1 MSSVAATNPGL
12 SNLLQT
18 LSATSP
24 QLSSILSSS
33 TVQSSLKNASPQ
45 DIVKLSEQALELQ
58 QVSSLFGSSIGTQS
72 VGLASNSDSLFPS
85 LSSGTAGAASAA
97 ILQALESPT
106 TGATTGAASSA
117 TASTSTQPSVT
128 DQLAAAF
135 SSMQAQELGS
145 LYGSASATGSLLNT
159 QG

>member
-12 SNLLQT
+12 SSVLQT

-33 TVQSSLKNASPQ
+33 TVQSALKNASPQ
-45 DIVKLSEQALELQ
+45 DIVKLSQQALELQ

-72 VGLASNSDSLFPS
+72 VGLASNPDSLFPA

-97 ILQALESPT
+97 ILQALESPP
-106 TGATTGAASSA
+106 TGAASSA
-117 TASTSTQPSVT
+117 TQPSVT

-145 LYGSASATGSLLNT
+145 LYGSASTGSVLNT

>member
-106 TGATTGAASSA
+106 TGSASSA

-128 DQLAAAF
+128 DQIAAAF
-135 SSMQAQELGS
+135 SNMQAQELAS
-145 LYGSASATGSLLNT
+145 LFSATPTTGSLLNT

>member
-85 LSSGTAGAASAA
+85 LSSGTAGAVSAA

-106 TGATTGAASSA
+106 TGSASSA

>member
-1 MSSVAATNPGL
+1 MSSVPVTNPGL

-18 LSATSP
+18 LSTTSP

-33 TVQSSLKNASPQ
+33 TVQSALKNASPQ

-72 VGLASNSDSLFPS
+72 VGLASNPDSLFPT
-85 LSSGTAGAASAA
+85 LSSGNAGAAASA

-106 TGATTGAASSA
+106 AGAATGAASSA
-117 TASTSTQPSVT
+117 TTSTSTQPSVT
-128 DQLAAAF
+128 DQIAAAF
-135 SSMQAQELGS
+135 SNMQAQELAS
-145 LYGSASATGSLLNT
+145 LFSATPTTGSLLNT

>member
-1 MSSVAATNPGL
+1 MSSVATTNPGL
-12 SNLLQT
+12 SSLLQT

-33 TVQSSLKNASPQ
+33 TVQSALKNASPQ
-45 DIVKLSEQALELQ
+45 DIVKLSAQALELQ

-85 LSSGTAGAASAA
+85 LSSGTAGPASAA
-97 ILQALESPT
+97 ILQALEAPT
-106 TGATTGAASSA
+106 AGSATSA

>member
-106 TGATTGAASSA
+106 TGSASSA

>member
-12 SNLLQT
+12 SSLLQT

-33 TVQSSLKNASPQ
+33 TVQSALKNASPQ
-45 DIVKLSEQALELQ
+45 DIVKLSQQALELQ

-72 VGLASNSDSLFPS
+72 VGLASNPDSLFPTQ
-85 LSSGTAGAASAA
+85 SSGTAGAASAA
-97 ILQALESPT
+97 ILQALESP
-106 TGATTGAASSA
+106 ATAAASS
-117 TASTSTQPSVT
+117 SSQPSVT
-128 DQLAAAF
+128 DQIAAAF

-145 LYGSASATGSLLNT
+145 LYGSTSTGSVLNT